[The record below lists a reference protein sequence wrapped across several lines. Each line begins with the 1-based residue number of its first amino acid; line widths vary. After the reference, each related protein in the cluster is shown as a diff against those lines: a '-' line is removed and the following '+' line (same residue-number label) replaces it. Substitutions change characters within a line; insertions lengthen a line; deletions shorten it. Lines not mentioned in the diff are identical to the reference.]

1 MKKSTPYPSE
11 SVQNQSA
18 FHIAVERLTEKLPVD
33 FPIIRTEYHHA
44 YYGSSLYQHIH
55 DCLEIG
61 YCRSGAGIFL
71 VGNKIMPFSA
81 GDVVVISEREMHG
94 IRNGPGEESDWEF
107 LFLTPA
113 SLVGVDREVPEFL
126 STACLAGHEFHNVR
140 HAETDGHIHHLI
152 LALMGEL
159 RETPRGFRSAVR
171 ALAWALMIAL
181 QRKAAPQA
189 VPQPADAMAHI
200 APALNYLA
208 QHYAEPVRMETL
220 LELCHTS
227 DSTLRRLFRRVVNTS
242 PQNYLARL
250 RIQMA
255 TALLQNTEHSVLEIA
270 LMVGYPTLSSFHRQF
285 TRQVGMSPGQVRKR
299 RG

>member
-1 MKKSTPYPSE
+1 M
-11 SVQNQSA
+11 QNQST
-18 FHIAVERLTEKLPVD
+18 FHIEVERLADKLPVD
-33 FPIIRTEYHHA
+33 FPISRTVYHHA
-44 YYGSSLYQHIH
+44 YFGSTLYQHIH

-71 VGNKIMPFSA
+71 IGKKIMPFAA

-107 LFLTPA
+107 LFLTPTA
-113 SLVGVDREVPEFL
+113 LVGVDREAPESL
-126 STACLAGHEFHNVR
+126 STACLAGPEFHNVK
-140 HAETDGHIHHLI
+140 HAEADGRIHQLI
-152 LALMGEL
+152 VAILQEL
-159 RETPRGFRSAVR
+159 RETPPGYRSAVR
-171 ALAWALMIAL
+171 ALAWALLIAL
-181 QRKAAPQA
+181 HRTALAQA
-189 VPQPADAMAHI
+189 VSQPADAMAHI

-227 DSTLRRLFRRVVNTS
+227 DSTLRRLFHRVVNTS
-242 PQNYLARL
+242 PQDYLARL

-255 TALLQNTEHSVLEIA
+255 TALLQNTEHSVLDIA

-285 TRQVGMSPGQVRKR
+285 TRQMGTNPGQVRKGSR
-299 RG
+299 KQ